1 MFKQLGHVNPSY
13 LDALLNIHF
22 LVSIK
27 FSANFVPPIILG
39 SGKDFP
45 AFSFEHEKWKGND
58 T

>member
-1 MFKQLGHVNPSY
+1 MFKQFEHVNPSY

-39 SGKDFP
+39 SGKDFLV
-45 AFSFEHEKWKGND
+45 FSFVLEK
-58 T
+58 